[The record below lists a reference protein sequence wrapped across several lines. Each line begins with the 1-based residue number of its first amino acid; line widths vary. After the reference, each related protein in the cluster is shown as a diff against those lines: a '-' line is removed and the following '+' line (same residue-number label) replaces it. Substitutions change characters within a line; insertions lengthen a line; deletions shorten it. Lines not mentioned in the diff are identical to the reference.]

1 MPNSIQHGSKLPG
14 ITLKILDPGVEV
26 VIEPVSEIILG
37 RGIGAATPEMNSNQD
52 LDQIEIDLSSF
63 MAYEAGVSRRHALIS
78 LTDDRVTITDL
89 ESANG
94 TRLNGQD
101 ILANLP
107 SDLDHG
113 DILTL
118 GKLKIQFLINRSA

>member
-1 MPNSIQHGSKLPG
+1 MPNSIQQGSKLPG

-26 VIEPVSEIILG
+26 VIEPVNEIILG
-37 RGIGAATPEMNSNQD
+37 RGIAAASHEMTSSQE
-52 LDQIEIDLSSF
+52 LAQIEIDLSSY
-63 MAYEAGVSRRHALIS
+63 MAYEAGVSRRHAKIG
-78 LTDDRVTITDL
+78 LTNDRITITDL

-107 SDLDHG
+107 SDLDDG

-118 GKLKIQFLINRSA
+118 GKIKIQFLINRSV